1 MNILDILGAA
11 IGLVFVFSE
20 YKASRWLW
28 PSSLLMAAFYAVI
41 NFRIGWYANTGICVY
56 NFLISIY
63 GLLVWRGLVER
74 RQKME
79 RRHPAGKDDA
89 EPLGDAGKMPAVHDD
104 AGKMPALHDNAGKMP
119 AVQEKPAVQEERPVT
134 SCPARLWPWLLLA
147 TAALTLLFR
156 WLLPLL
162 GEATMPL
169 LDGLSAALGIVGMW
183 MLSQKYWEQWLF
195 WLVSEPIL
203 AYIYFATGYT
213 ASAVM
218 YIIYEVFVIMGIIR
232 WKKLSIS

>member
-41 NFRIGWYANTGICVY
+41 NFRIGWYANTGICIY

-89 EPLGDAGKMPAVHDD
+89 EPLGDAGKMPSA
-104 AGKMPALHDNAGKMP
+104 
-119 AVQEKPAVQEERPVT
+119 QEKPAVQEERPVT
-134 SCPARLWPWLLLA
+134 SCPARLWPWFLLA
-147 TAALTLLFR
+147 TTALTLLFR

-169 LDGLSAALGIVGMW
+169 LDALSAALGIVGMW

-218 YIIYEVFVIMGIIR
+218 YVIYEVFVIMGIIR

>member
-79 RRHPAGKDDA
+79 RRHPVGKDNA
-89 EPLGDAGKMPAVHDD
+89 EPLGD
-104 AGKMPALHDNAGKMP
+104 AGKMP

-218 YIIYEVFVIMGIIR
+218 YVIYEVFVIMGIIR

>member
-1 MNILDILGAA
+1 MNILDIFGAA

-41 NFRIGWYANTGICVY
+41 NFHIGWYANMSICIY

-63 GLLVWRGLVER
+63 GLLVWRGLI
-74 RQKME
+74 QSK
-79 RRHPAGKDDA
+79 
-89 EPLGDAGKMPAVHDD
+89 
-104 AGKMPALHDNAGKMP
+104 
-119 AVQEKPAVQEERPVT
+119 EKRERPIA
-134 SCPARLWPWLLLA
+134 SCPGKLWPWLLLA
-147 TAALTLLFR
+147 TAVFTLVFR
-156 WLLPLL
+156 WLLALL
-162 GEATMPL
+162 DESNMPW

-203 AYIYFATGYT
+203 VYIYLSTGYT

-218 YIIYEVFVIMGIIR
+218 YAVYEVFCIMGIIR
-232 WKKLSIS
+232 WKRQSIS

>member
-1 MNILDILGAA
+1 LNILDILGAA

-41 NFRIGWYANTGICVY
+41 NFRIGWYANAGICVY

-63 GLLVWRGLVER
+63 GLLVWRGLLNTKR
-74 RQKME
+74 ST
-79 RRHPAGKDDA
+79 
-89 EPLGDAGKMPAVHDD
+89 L
-104 AGKMPALHDNAGKMP
+104 NT
-119 AVQEKPAVQEERPVT
+119 EKERPVT

-169 LDGLSAALGIVGMW
+169 LDALSAALGIVGMW
-183 MLSQKYWEQWLF
+183 MLSQKYWQQWLF

-218 YIIYEVFVIMGIIR
+218 YVIYEVFVIMGIIR

>member
-89 EPLGDAGKMPAVHDD
+89 EPLGDAGKMPALHDD
-104 AGKMPALHDNAGKMP
+104 AGKMP

-218 YIIYEVFVIMGIIR
+218 YVIYEVFVIMGIIR

>member
-63 GLLVWRGLVER
+63 GLLVWRGLMDR
-74 RQKME
+74 RQKMD
-79 RRHPAGKDDA
+79 RRHPAGKDNA
-89 EPLGDAGKMPAVHDD
+89 EPLGDAGKMPA
-104 AGKMPALHDNAGKMP
+104 LHEMP
-119 AVQEKPAVQEERPVT
+119 AVQEKPADQEERPVT
-134 SCPARLWPWLLLA
+134 SCPLRLWPWLLLA

-162 GEATMPL
+162 GEATMPF

-218 YIIYEVFVIMGIIR
+218 YLVYEVFCILGIIR
-232 WKKLSIS
+232 WRKMKTEN

>member
-1 MNILDILGAA
+1 MNLLDILGAA

-41 NFRIGWYANTGICVY
+41 NFRIGWYANAGICVY

-89 EPLGDAGKMPAVHDD
+89 EPLDD
-104 AGKMPALHDNAGKMP
+104 AGKMP
-119 AVQEKPAVQEERPVT
+119 AVQEERPVA

-169 LDGLSAALGIVGMW
+169 LDALSAALGIVGMW
-183 MLSQKYWEQWLF
+183 MLSQKYWQQWLF

-218 YIIYEVFVIMGIIR
+218 YLVYEVFCILGIVR
-232 WKKLSIS
+232 WRRQSLNHSSNQTPKQ

>member
-1 MNILDILGAA
+1 MNILDIVGAA

-41 NFRIGWYANTGICVY
+41 NFRIGWYANMSICLY
-56 NFLISIY
+56 NFGISIY
-63 GLLVWRGLVER
+63 GLLVWRGMLGTSR
-74 RQKME
+74 RQDIKTSSRE
-79 RRHPAGKDDA
+79 DSKSPRHIS
-89 EPLGDAGKMPAVHDD
+89 
-104 AGKMPALHDNAGKMP
+104 
-119 AVQEKPAVQEERPVT
+119 
-134 SCPARLWPWLLLA
+134 SCPARYWPWIIAA
-147 TAALTLLFR
+147 TAVLTLLFY

-162 GEATMPL
+162 GESNKPL
-169 LDGLSAALGIVGMW
+169 LDGLSASLGIVGMW

-203 AYIYFATGYT
+203 AYIYFSTGYT

-218 YIIYEVFVIMGIIR
+218 YVIYEVFVIMGIIR

>member
-41 NFRIGWYANTGICVY
+41 NFRIGWYANTGICIY

-79 RRHPAGKDDA
+79 RRHPAGKDNA
-89 EPLGDAGKMPAVHDD
+89 EPL
-104 AGKMPALHDNAGKMP
+104 DNAGKM
-119 AVQEKPAVQEERPVT
+119 PAVQEERPVT

-218 YIIYEVFVIMGIIR
+218 YVIYEVFVIMGIIR

>member
-1 MNILDILGAA
+1 MNLLDILGAA

-41 NFRIGWYANTGICVY
+41 NFRIGWYANAGICVY

-63 GLLVWRGLVER
+63 GLLVWRGLLNTKR
-74 RQKME
+74 ST
-79 RRHPAGKDDA
+79 P
-89 EPLGDAGKMPAVHDD
+89 
-104 AGKMPALHDNAGKMP
+104 NT
-119 AVQEKPAVQEERPVT
+119 EKERPVA
-134 SCPARLWPWLLLA
+134 SCPLRLWPWLLLA

-169 LDGLSAALGIVGMW
+169 LDALSAALGIVGMW

-218 YIIYEVFVIMGIIR
+218 YVIYEVFVIMGIIR

>member
-41 NFRIGWYANTGICVY
+41 NFRIGWYANTGICIY

-79 RRHPAGKDDA
+79 RRHPAGKDNA
-89 EPLGDAGKMPAVHDD
+89 EPLGDAGKMA
-104 AGKMPALHDNAGKMP
+104 
-119 AVQEKPAVQEERPVT
+119 AVQEKPAVQEERLVT

-218 YIIYEVFVIMGIIR
+218 YVIYEVFVIMGIIR